1 MVTQTKRKMKVARR
15 WAIHIPGEGY
25 QDIRY
30 TGDDEAAARVAWLRS
45 AKRQRLPRGSRITT
59 RRGS

>member
-1 MVTQTKRKMKVARR
+1 MATQTKPKVKIARR
-15 WAIHIPGEGY
+15 WAIKIPGEGY

-30 TGDDEAAARVAWLRS
+30 RGDNAEDARVAWLRS

-59 RRGS
+59 RRGA